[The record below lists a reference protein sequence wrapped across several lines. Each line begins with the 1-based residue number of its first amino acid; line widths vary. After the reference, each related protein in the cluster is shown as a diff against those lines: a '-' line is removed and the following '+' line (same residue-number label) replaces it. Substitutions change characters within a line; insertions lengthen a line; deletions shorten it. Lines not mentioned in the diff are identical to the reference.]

1 MSRKLEMLAL
11 DESEVD
17 VHGMRGPIP
26 VGGMASSH
34 VMDLMTPHDGRHG
47 EMSYM
52 RHPSSAGSNGCGGK
66 FNMGGDDEEQ
76 FSDDDDSVGGKGR
89 RKSDSNCK
97 RPWTRE
103 ENDKL
108 VQLVKQYGAK
118 RWSLIAMHL
127 PGRVGKQCRERWHNH
142 LNPNVRK
149 DAWTAEEDYV
159 IFECHKNVGNQWAEI
174 SKMLP
179 GRTDNAI
186 KNRYYSTMRR
196 MQRQSLRKKGP
207 LREGKSIRVATVNSA
222 TSSPAPSPSVPT
234 PPPTVA
240 RMQAASQR
248 PWSQPTVVQKL
259 FNNTMY
265 PERADS
271 DLVGEFDRTASP
283 AAAPA
288 RHHSMVY
295 PVSGSGSYG
304 MSLNDMGANSSP
316 IGAQQHSFDYMP
328 MQQQQNSHR
337 VRAASAPS
345 SLTLMNSIG
354 NYPQQYSNASEPQ
367 PYGSSGFSGSDS
379 RHVYGGAQSHGGHYG
394 YRSSDP
400 PMNLSHKRV
409 LDDYQSSQRD
419 AWENESPV
427 SVTSRIFRST
437 TLQSGPHSSQP
448 SASAH
453 AQPQHMQN
461 HSAPSHHDSM
471 GVPPSMNFGGG
482 MQSEAYGKS
491 SMSMQSYRSSGSNT
505 SMQSYNALD
514 SLSQSMGNPMRRQ
527 PSPLYGATSSSSAA
541 AMGSMGPSPPHDT
554 SFELFNLEPFDGDLK
569 SSSYDSVDF
578 HSGGPR

>member
-11 DESEVD
+11 DENEVD
-17 VHGMRGPIP
+17 VHGMRGPLP
-26 VGGMASSH
+26 VGHMGGNHSLDLMASPGD
-34 VMDLMTPHDGRHG
+34 VQG

-52 RHPSSAGSNGCGGK
+52 RQPSSTGSVRSGSYPLGGE
-66 FNMGGDDEEQ
+66 DQYTEEE
-76 FSDDDDSVGGKGR
+76 DSSSGKTR

-222 TSSPAPSPSVPT
+222 TSSPAPSPSTST
-234 PPPTVA
+234 PPQPSVRGNATN
-240 RMQAASQR
+240 QR
-248 PWSQPTVVQKL
+248 PVSHPTAFQKL
-259 FNNTMY
+259 FGGVSEH
-265 PERADS
+265 ERTQSDS
-271 DLVGEFDRTASP
+271 DLVPDFERNASP
-283 AAAPA
+283 AAPPS

-295 PVSGSGSYG
+295 PVSSSSSYG
-304 MSLNDMGANSSP
+304 MGSDLSTNTSP
-316 IGAQQHSFDYMP
+316 MASQGQSFDYSSA
-328 MQQQQNSHR
+328 QTNSQR

-345 SLTLMNSIG
+345 SLSLMNMIN
-354 NYPQQYSNASEPQ
+354 NYQSQ
-367 PYGSSGFSGSDS
+367 YGSSDPQTVYNGGSGGYSAAES
-379 RHVYGGAQSHGGHYG
+379 RNMYPPTHSQASAHHS

-409 LDDYQSSQRD
+409 MDDYHSTQRD
-419 AWENESPV
+419 GWKNESPV
-427 SVTSRIFRST
+427 SVTARIFRGT
-437 TLQSGPHSSQP
+437 HLQQPSSQP
-448 SASAH
+448 QVSSTP
-453 AQPQHMQN
+453 QPSMQ
-461 HSAPSHHDSM
+461 SSSHDSM
-471 GVPPSMNFGGG
+471 SIPPSMNFNGSA
-482 MQSEAYGKS
+482 MPNDSYSKTSMPLSSYRSASSS
-491 SMSMQSYRSSGSNT
+491 SMSHY
-505 SMQSYNALD
+505 
-514 SLSQSMGNPMRRQ
+514 GNM
-527 PSPLYGATSSSSAA
+527 
-541 AMGSMGPSPPHDT
+541 
-554 SFELFNLEPFDGDLK
+554 
-569 SSSYDSVDF
+569 DSVCTRF
-578 HSGGPR
+578 